1 MYDLVLKGGRV
12 VDPSS
17 GLDGVLDVAVQ
28 NGAIARVAAG
38 IAPAEAAR
46 VLEVGGKIV
55 TPGLIDL
62 TPTSSMASTA
72 PA

>member
-17 GLDGVLDVAVQ
+17 GFDGALDVAVD
-28 NGAIARVAAG
+28 NGVIARVAAG

-46 VLEVGGKIV
+46 VMV
-55 TPGLIDL
+55 TPSGRAAMIPGRARRDE
-62 TPTSSMASTA
+62 PE
-72 PA
+72 PVR